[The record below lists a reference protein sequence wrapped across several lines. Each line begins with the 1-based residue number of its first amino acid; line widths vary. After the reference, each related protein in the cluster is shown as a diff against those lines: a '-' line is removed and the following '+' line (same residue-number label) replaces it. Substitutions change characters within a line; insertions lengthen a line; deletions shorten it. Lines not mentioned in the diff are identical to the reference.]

1 VHKVKGGLAV
11 IKLIASA
18 AILVGLILCSPYRS
32 ESQTA
37 WNKIV
42 AEAKKEGSVVV
53 NGPSIRELSQGLT
66 DGFKKAYGINVEYL
80 GLGFEVI
87 TRMEREALAGRPSI
101 DMYMGGTRTILILMD
116 KNLAETIDDKL
127 QLPEVKEPKNWRGG
141 KLKWVD
147 TKNRFG
153 LQTTEWVM
161 TDLFVN
167 RDIVKPEQITSWK
180 DLLKPE
186 WKGKIGSFDPR
197 IGGAGQAIG
206 RYLIEKFGEEYVVKL
221 YQGQQVE

>member
-1 VHKVKGGLAV
+1 M

-18 AILVGLILCSPYRS
+18 AILAGLILCSPYRS

-101 DMYMGGTRTILILMD
+101 DMYIGGTQ
-116 KNLAETIDDKL
+116 DD
-127 QLPEVKEPKNWRGG
+127 P
-141 KLKWVD
+141 
-147 TKNRFG
+147 
-153 LQTTEWVM
+153 
-161 TDLFVN
+161 
-167 RDIVKPEQITSWK
+167 
-180 DLLKPE
+180 
-186 WKGKIGSFDPR
+186 DPH
-197 IGGAGQAIG
+197 G
-206 RYLIEKFGEEYVVKL
+206 
-221 YQGQQVE
+221 

>member
-1 VHKVKGGLAV
+1 M

-18 AILVGLILCSPYRS
+18 AILAGFILCSPDRS

-101 DMYMGGTRTILILMD
+101 DMYTGGTRTI
-116 KNLAETIDDKL
+116 
-127 QLPEVKEPKNWRGG
+127 
-141 KLKWVD
+141 
-147 TKNRFG
+147 
-153 LQTTEWVM
+153 
-161 TDLFVN
+161 
-167 RDIVKPEQITSWK
+167 S
-180 DLLKPE
+180 
-186 WKGKIGSFDPR
+186 DPH
-197 IGGAGQAIG
+197 G
-206 RYLIEKFGEEYVVKL
+206 
-221 YQGQQVE
+221 